1 MWPLLQGFTPL
12 WHQIWFPAKVI
23 RGNIE
28 FGSLKALSRGRNAT
42 LTLTLEISAT
52 GSSFSEVFPSSLCC
66 CAQRLVAE
74 IKLAY
79 HDLDMSRLLF
89 LLTSNSCCQSYMVS
103 LHSSRK
109 SSLILVQETQ
119 SPVTFCIRPQALS
132 SWGKV
137 LWHGTVH
144 SSFFGWKRW
153 LAPQHGAHGMVSCC
167 VEYSGCWFHTFCEE
181 PTISNHI
188 QPYPTISNHIQP

>member
-1 MWPLLQGFTPL
+1 MD
-12 WHQIWFPAKVI
+12 
-23 RGNIE
+23 
-28 FGSLKALSRGRNAT
+28 FGSLKALSRGRNAI
-42 LTLTLEISAT
+42 LTLEISAT

-89 LLTSNSCCQSYMVS
+89 LLTSNSCCQS
-103 LHSSRK
+103 LHGAFAFF
-109 SSLILVQETQ
+109 QEIESYFGARNTA
-119 SPVTFCIRPQALS
+119 PVTFCIRPQALS

-188 QPYPTISNHIQP
+188 QPYPTIFNHNYNS